1 MPEGTLDRAGGGSGG
16 DADSLNGKSRVE
28 HLVDS
33 PNGTPMVAELADTE
47 SVEITVAVP
56 DGETLKVYRWG
67 VYRVPTGDA
76 PTSLQVQLLDDSDT
90 VQASANTTDNESTS
104 AASPVASHTN
114 ASGSESIFKLRL
126 DNATGSTEDVGGH
139 FAYVVE

>member
-1 MPEGTLDRAGGGSGG
+1 MPDGEGTLERSGS
-16 DADSLNGKSRVE
+16 DARQLSGKSWIE

-76 PTSLQVQLLDDSDT
+76 PAGLQVQLLDGADT
-90 VQASANTTDNESTS
+90 VQASANTTDNESTDS
-104 AASPVASHTN
+104 ASPVASHTN